1 MGLFDWT
8 KRKSKENLDYGKKI
22 LGTEQIKETSSYI
35 REAAKQVLSPKEQIK
50 NAKKETFIEAKQ
62 RLRVSDADIV
72 INYRNMVYGF
82 YIALFFSLFCF
93 GIVIYNL
100 FVEMNLLGA
109 LSSIAILL
117 VCLSNCFRFSFR
129 AFQIKHQKLCSVN
142 DWWNRATEWFPKL
155 P

>member
-22 LGTEQIKETSSYI
+22 IGTEQISETSTYI
-35 REAAKQVLSPKEQIK
+35 RQTARKVLSPKEEIQ

-62 RLRVSDADIV
+62 RLGVSDADI
-72 INYRNMVYGF
+72 ITNYRNMVYAF
-82 YIALFFSLFCF
+82 YVAFLFSLLCF

-100 FVEMNLLGA
+100 FIAINLLGA
-109 LSSIAILL
+109 LSSLAILL
-117 VCLSNCFRFSFR
+117 VCLSNCFKFSFR

-142 DWWNRATEWFPKL
+142 DWWQRATEWFPKL